1 MRSALVN
8 QQGIPA
14 GHLREEESGDWSFHY
29 LKNYNG
35 PAISLTLPVQSE
47 AYHFDHFPTVFEGL
61 LPEGLQLEAV
71 LRQHK
76 IDRNDYFQL
85 LVTVGGDLVGALT
98 ITEEKEG
105 ESN

>member
-14 GHLREEESGDWSFHY
+14 GHLREGVSGAWSFHY
-29 LKNYNG
+29 LPDYNG
-35 PAISLTLPVQSE
+35 PAISLTLPVQSK
-47 AYHFDHFPTVFEGL
+47 AYHFDHFPAVFEGL
-61 LPEGLQLEAV
+61 LPEGPQLEAV

-76 IDRNDYFQL
+76 IDRHDYFRL

-98 ITEEKEG
+98 IVEEKEG